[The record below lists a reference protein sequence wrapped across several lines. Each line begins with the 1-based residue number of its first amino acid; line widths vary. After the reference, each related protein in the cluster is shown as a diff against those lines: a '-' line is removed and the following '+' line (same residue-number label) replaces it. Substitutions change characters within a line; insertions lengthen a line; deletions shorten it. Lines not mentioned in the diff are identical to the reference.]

1 MQFEIINEFLIFIDS
16 FRKFKKE
23 YLTANMPKASEQNNQ
38 VNDEKFLDEALK
50 LHVGGRCRLLEINHR
65 GEIKYIG
72 KIAELGEGYFVG
84 IKLDEPFGKNS
95 GSVKGVKYFEC
106 AESYGLFVRPNK
118 IEEGDFPELD
128 LDDEI

>member
-1 MQFEIINEFLIFIDS
+1 M
-16 FRKFKKE
+16 
-23 YLTANMPKASEQNNQ
+23 
-38 VNDEKFLDEALK
+38 
-50 LHVGGRCRLLEINHR
+50 LEMNHR